1 MDARR
6 RRVRVRRR
14 LDRAAPERL
23 EGRELLTSTPL
34 GYSLPDLT
42 VSGTPAPVAAYG
54 GPLAVSVDVRNL
66 GASSLIE
73 PLAIMPGMPSSAD
86 VGPTRVDVYLSP
98 RSHFGPGAVKIG
110 SVAVPSAPQN
120 SFQQIEG
127 VVNMP
132 QTRLRRFPGSGG
144 TVYAYFKIDTARL
157 TQDTNRANNVTRVGV
172 PILVAAPLPDLQAT
186 ALDLPPVMQAG
197 DAIQPWIKVANYGT
211 VDTATQGP
219 LVVDLVASTD
229 TAFGPG
235 DIVLAQFS
243 LDSLPP
249 LSLVPTQ
256 GIVLGDVN
264 VDTPVNVATLQ
275 GPVVVLP
282 QMPGVYNIG
291 VIVDPFNSIREIREI
306 GRGPNTNLS
315 PVQQVGPSI
324 PGLPPAGI
332 LVPTPPAGNVFPYP
346 ALGPIDTVGNPDP
359 NTITDLI
366 TGPRDVLLNAL
377 SQRFFPGQT
386 HAPGSVAARRAALQ
400 ATHAHRPPRR
410 G

>member
-23 EGRELLTSTPL
+23 EGRELLAYTPL

-54 GPLAVSVDVRNL
+54 GPLAVSLDVRNL
-66 GASSLIE
+66 GASSIIE
-73 PLAIMPGMPSSAD
+73 PLAIMPGMPSAAD
-86 VGPTRVDVYLSP
+86 VGPTTVDVYLSP
-98 RSHFGPGAVKIG
+98 RSHFGPGAVKVG
-110 SVAVPSAPQN
+110 SVAVPGAPQN
-120 SFQQIEG
+120 SFQQVEG
-127 VVNMP
+127 VVSMP

-144 TVYAYFKIDTARL
+144 TVYAYFKIDTGRF
-157 TQDTNRANNVTRVGV
+157 TPDTNRANNINRVGM
-172 PILVAAPLPDLQAT
+172 PILIAAPLPDLQAT
-186 ALDLPPVMQAG
+186 GLDLPPVMQAG
-197 DAIQPWIKVANYGT
+197 DAIQPWIRVANFGT

-219 LVVDLVASTD
+219 LLVDLVASTD
-229 TAFGPG
+229 TSFGPG
-235 DIVLAQFS
+235 DTVLAQFT

-249 LSLVPTQ
+249 LSLVPTR

-275 GPVVVLP
+275 GPIVVLP
-282 QMPGVYNIG
+282 PMPGVYNIG

-306 GRGPNTNLS
+306 GQGSNTELS
-315 PVQQVGPSI
+315 PIQQVGPSI

-332 LVPTPPAGNVFPYP
+332 LVANPPAGNVFPFP
-346 ALGPIDTVGNPDP
+346 AFGPIDTVGHPDP

-366 TGPRDVLLNAL
+366 TGPRDELLTAL

-386 HAPGSVAARRAALQ
+386 QGAARRAGL
-400 ATHAHRPPRR
+400 HAVHPRGPARR